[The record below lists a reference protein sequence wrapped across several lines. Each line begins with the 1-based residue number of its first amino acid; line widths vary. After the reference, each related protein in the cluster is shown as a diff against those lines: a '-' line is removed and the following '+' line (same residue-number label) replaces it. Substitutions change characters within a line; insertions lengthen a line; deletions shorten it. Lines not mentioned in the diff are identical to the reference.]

1 MLVNSRRFDD
11 ALFLIRNLISEE
23 GTHPLEL
30 LEALIETYQTCSNSS
45 TAVFDALVRAC
56 TQVGD
61 TEAAYD
67 VIYKLRTQGFWV
79 TIHAWN
85 NFLNHHLELDD
96 IDRFWKL
103 YKEMGH
109 RKCESL

>member
-1 MLVNSRRFDD
+1 M
-11 ALFLIRNLISEE
+11 ICEE
-23 GTHPLEL
+23 GTPPLEL
-30 LEALIETYQTCSNSS
+30 LEALIEFETYKTCSNSS

-56 TQVGD
+56 TQVGA

-67 VIYKLRTQGFWV
+67 VIYKLRTRGFWV

-85 NFLNHHLELDD
+85 NFLDHLLELND

-103 YKEMGH
+103 YKEMGNFG
-109 RKCESL
+109 